1 MLLRG
6 TAIVS
11 LLTLISRILGFIRDL
26 LVANL
31 LGASL
36 FADAFFVAFRI
47 PNLLRSFVAEGAL
60 TSAFLPV
67 FSTSLNRGID
77 SARATVRRLVGFL
90 LILTTFI
97 TLALIFFAPQIV
109 SLIAPGFK
117 SEQDKFDLCISLT
130 RIMAPYI
137 ACVSLIAMINGA
149 LNALNV
155 FGTSAFA
162 QVIMNVVLILGA
174 ALALPFN
181 MESATWILALSVLL
195 GGIVQVLTQIPACHK
210 QGLSILPSSNIISP
224 DIADVIRLMIPA
236 VLGASV
242 YQISIFL
249 STLLASLLPSGSV
262 SWLFYADRIAQFPIG
277 IFSVALASVLFP
289 SLTNASARSD
299 ESAFKTN
306 LANSIRYT
314 SFFIIPMSCG
324 IYVLALPIT
333 QLLFERGAF
342 DIKSSVNTAAA
353 VKALA
358 LGLWCASAHS
368 MVVRALIAKRDTVT
382 PGIIG
387 AVSLLSNLLFAL
399 LLIGPLD
406 TQTNNPGLLSDTA
419 ITLQRALLTGTG
431 TSFSLGH
438 AGLAMSSSAATVVS
452 LTLVIAAFA
461 RRTGYFPWVAFISST
476 LRALIASFAMIA
488 TIGVA
493 IGLFPTPLAKV
504 FVGILVGAGSYLLA
518 SFALRSRELKECLA
532 IIKGSRLPL
541 LKGARKASGRS
552 S

>member
-1 MLLRG
+1 
-6 TAIVS
+6 
-11 LLTLISRILGFIRDL
+11 
-26 LVANL
+26 
-31 LGASL
+31 
-36 FADAFFVAFRI
+36 
-47 PNLLRSFVAEGAL
+47 
-60 TSAFLPV
+60 
-67 FSTSLNRGID
+67 
-77 SARATVRRLVGFL
+77 
-90 LILTTFI
+90 
-97 TLALIFFAPQIV
+97 
-109 SLIAPGFK
+109 
-117 SEQDKFDLCISLT
+117 
-130 RIMAPYI
+130 
-137 ACVSLIAMINGA
+137 
-149 LNALNV
+149 
-155 FGTSAFA
+155 
-162 QVIMNVVLILGA
+162 MNVVLILGA

-277 IFSVALASVLFP
+277 IF
-289 SLTNASARSD
+289 RSD